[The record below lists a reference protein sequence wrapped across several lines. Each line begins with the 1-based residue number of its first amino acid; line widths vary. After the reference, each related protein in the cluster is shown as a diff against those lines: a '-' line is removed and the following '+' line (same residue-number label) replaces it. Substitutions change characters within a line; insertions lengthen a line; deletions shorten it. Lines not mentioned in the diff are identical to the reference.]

1 MPALDTAQRQQLRS
15 ALGRREAELLQDL
28 RAAQREQFGAESMD
42 GSHEVIDSAELAYR
56 HERQEIDDDEA
67 TREHGELRA
76 VRAALARLD
85 DGSYGECIDCDI
97 DIPFAR
103 LQAQPAAL
111 RCVPCQEKAEQAGPG
126 A

>member
-15 ALGRREAELLQDL
+15 ALAQRETELLQDL
-28 RAAQREQFGAESMD
+28 RAAQREQLGAEPMD
-42 GSHEVIDSAELAYR
+42 GSHEVIDSGELAYR
-56 HERQEIDDDEA
+56 HEQQEIDDDEA
-67 TREHGELRA
+67 TREHGELRT

-85 DGSYGECIDCDI
+85 DGSYGECIDCGI

-111 RCVPCQEKAEQAGPG
+111 RCVPCQEKAEHG
-126 A
+126 AQGA